1 MIDQLFSGVV
11 EKLKNEDIFSG
22 YKYRKRDYR
31 LIKKEAYG
39 FTAIELQFW
48 DGFDLQ
54 RNKRALVIKP
64 LYLKRFDILHK
75 WFEQFSFKSLLDQ
88 RDNYSIGFDGKMLGK
103 QNEFFFLLSLE
114 DFDRDYSIF
123 KSAIFSN
130 VQYLNKKFSSTLDLY
145 HYLLDPILIGKN
157 AELPNN
163 GADWVFEY
171 LTLAKIEKPD
181 TYLKIKTLIMD
192 QVEALNKRG
201 EPNIIEYYPK
211 MNLILK
217 VLESD
222 NL

>member
-1 MIDQLFSGVV
+1 MIDQLFLGVV
-11 EKLKNEDIFSG
+11 EKLKNEDIFSE

-48 DGFDLQ
+48 DGFDLH

-75 WFEQFSFKSLLDQ
+75 WFEQFSFKSLSDQ
-88 RDNYSIGFDGKMLGK
+88 RDNYSVGFDGKMLGR

-114 DFDRDYSIF
+114 DFDRDYSIL
-123 KSAIFSN
+123 KSSIFSN
-130 VQYLNKKFSSTLDLY
+130 VQDLNKKFSSTLDLY
-145 HYLLDPILIGKN
+145 HYLLEPILIGN
-157 AELPNN
+157 ANLPDT

-171 LTLAKIEKPD
+171 LTLAKIEKPE
-181 TYLKIKTLIMD
+181 TYLKIKPLIMN
-192 QVEALNKRG
+192 QVEALNKRR
-201 EPNIIEYYPK
+201 EPNITEYYSN
-211 MNLILK
+211 MNLILG